1 MAEPL
6 ATGTTNRFDTLAAS
20 SLPGTA
26 GESHMK
32 NKRQTENTRFV
43 QSVGRAL
50 RRAAKTA
57 RKTAKMYGTPI
68 YVWENGKVVAKKP

>member
-1 MAEPL
+1 
-6 ATGTTNRFDTLAAS
+6 
-20 SLPGTA
+20 
-26 GESHMK
+26 MK
-32 NKRQTENTRFV
+32 TKRQTENTRFV
-43 QSVGRAL
+43 QSVDRAL